1 MTVLDPLC
9 QLSTIELDAL
19 REVGTIGAGHAATAL
34 SQLLKTGVN
43 MTVPR
48 VNVTPLS
55 SVPEM
60 VGGSE
65 TPIVGVFL
73 RVFGDV
79 PGSVLFVFSR
89 PSANKLVDLATCRPA
104 GTTRELDDFD
114 KSAVKEI
121 VNILTSAYLGALSS
135 LANVAILPSV
145 PALAV
150 DMAGAVLSTVL
161 SEFGQTGDY
170 ALVIETQ
177 LSLTKE
183 DLQGHFFLVPD
194 PSSLGVLLGALGVS
208 KGCNR

>member
-1 MTVLDPLC
+1 MDVNSLC
-9 QLSTIELDAL
+9 KLSSIELDAL

-34 SQLLKTGVN
+34 SQLLKTGVS
-43 MTVPR
+43 MAVPR
-48 VNVTPLS
+48 VNVSPLS

-65 TPIVGVFL
+65 NPIVGVFL

-89 PSANKLVDLATCRPA
+89 KSANVLVDLATSRPL

-114 KSAVKEI
+114 KSAVREI
-121 VNILTSAYLGALSS
+121 VNILTSAYLNAMSS
-135 LANVAILPSV
+135 LANLNILPSV
-145 PALAV
+145 PSLTV

-161 SEFGQTGDY
+161 SEFGQAGDF

-194 PSSLGVLLGALGVS
+194 PNSLGVLLGALGVDRE
-208 KGCNR
+208 CIR